1 MGHPP
6 DVSDLLQTIDEA
18 RVLEAQFRAADRRA
32 VQAMARLIE
41 RYESAG
47 VTAESCDHPLYC
59 HRCEDSMNVCCFCQ
73 RPLDAG
79 QPSPRFAPAPVDR
92 PRRR

>member
-6 DVSDLLQTIDEA
+6 EISDLLQTIDEA
-18 RVLEAQFRAADRRA
+18 RVLEAQCRAAERRA
-32 VQAMARLIE
+32 RQAMARLIE

-59 HRCEDSMNVCCFCQ
+59 HRCEDSTNVCCYCQ
-73 RPLDAG
+73 HPLDAG
-79 QPSPRFAPAPVDR
+79 QPSPRLAPARLLPPSR
-92 PRRR
+92 T